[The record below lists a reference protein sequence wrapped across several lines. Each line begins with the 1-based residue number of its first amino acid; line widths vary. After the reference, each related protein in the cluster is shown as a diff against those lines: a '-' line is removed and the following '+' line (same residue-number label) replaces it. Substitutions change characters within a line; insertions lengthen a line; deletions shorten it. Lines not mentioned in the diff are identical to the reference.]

1 MAKKDYLFPVKP
13 DMDKSRQRMLAGQ
26 HLEYARNLEYGRYL
40 LTEHAMHN
48 TELLMEYAVEIMQN
62 NPEAAPALKEIMG
75 AYLDATSGD
84 IKAYGIVGIKYR

>member
-1 MAKKDYLFPVKP
+1 MAKKDYLLPVRP
-13 DMDKSRQRMLAGQ
+13 DMAASKQESLSSR

-48 TELLMEYAVEIMQN
+48 TGLLMEYAVEIMQN

-84 IKAYGIVGIKYR
+84 IKAYGIIGIKYR